1 MAYSKKTVVAIGKFD
16 GVHKGHQALLEAALS
31 IAEENKLQSVALV
44 INSPRGQYLISP
56 EERYEIIKELGID
69 LVETQNLTP
78 DFMNMSASEFVLEF
92 LIKKLNCSHV
102 VVGYNFR
109 FAKGRKADADCLKDI
124 CSQNKIAC
132 TIIPKVSC
140 STFWGEVTASS
151 TNIRGFLYN
160 GDVALASEILGRPY
174 SLTGEVVSG
183 KQIGR
188 TINSPTANTNCF
200 SNQIIPKEGVYATR
214 AIFDNKI
221 FSSITNIGSNP
232 TVNNSGEITV
242 ETHII
247 DFSDSIYGKE
257 IKIEFVKRIRD
268 EKKFANLDELKKQ
281 IQKDIECAKNGHNS
295 F

>member
-31 IAEENKLQSVALV
+31 IAEENNLQSVALV

-78 DFMNMSASEFVLEF
+78 DFMNMSANEFVLEF

-109 FAKGRKADADCLKDI
+109 FAKGRSADADCLLDI
-124 CSQNKIAC
+124 CTHNNIDC

-140 STFWGEVTASS
+140 STFAGEVTASS

-160 GDVALASEILGRPY
+160 GDVALASELLGRTY
-174 SLTGEVVSG
+174 TITGEVVSG

-188 TINSPTANTNCF
+188 TINTPTANIKCP
-200 SNQIIPKEGVYATR
+200 SNQIFPKEGVYATR
-214 AIFDNKI
+214 VIYENKM
-221 FSSITNIGSNP
+221 FLSITNIGSNP
-232 TVNNSGEITV
+232 TVNDNGEITI

-247 DFSDSIYGKE
+247 DFSECIYGKK
-257 IKIEFVKRIRD
+257 IKIEFIKRIRD
-268 EKKFANLDELKKQ
+268 EKKFDSLEELKAQ
-281 IQKDIECAKNGHNS
+281 IQKDIEECLLC
-295 F
+295 